1 MQCPYCN
8 HKECKVVDSKT
19 YGFKIYKKEKRV

>member
-8 HKECKVVDSKT
+8 HKECKVIDLDT
-19 YGFKIYKKEKRV
+19 QIQIYKKKKRM